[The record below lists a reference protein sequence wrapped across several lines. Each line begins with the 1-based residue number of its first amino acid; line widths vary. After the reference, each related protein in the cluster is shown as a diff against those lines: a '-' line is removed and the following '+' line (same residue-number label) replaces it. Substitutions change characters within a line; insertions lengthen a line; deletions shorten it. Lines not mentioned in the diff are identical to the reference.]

1 MSEANKLKE
10 PVIDPE
16 FLKILACPKCRSA
29 VAFAAPGAED
39 KAEEKLDGWLECQS
53 EECGLRY
60 RVRDG
65 IPEML
70 IDEAAPRKSKTD

>member
-1 MSEANKLKE
+1 MSETNQPKE
-10 PVIDPE
+10 PAIDPD

-29 VAFAAPGAED
+29 VAFASPDAED
-39 KAEEKLDGWLECQS
+39 KSDEKLDGWLECQGAD
-53 EECGLRY
+53 CGLRY

-70 IDEAAPRKSKTD
+70 IDEAAPPKTRTA

>member
-1 MSEANKLKE
+1 MSEAGQTNE

-16 FLKILACPKCRSA
+16 FLKILACPKCRA
-29 VAFAAPGAED
+29 PVAFAAPAAGEQ
-39 KAEEKLDGWLECQS
+39 LDGWLECQGRD
-53 EECGLRY
+53 CGLRY

-70 IDEAAPRKSKTD
+70 IDEAEPPRSAAT